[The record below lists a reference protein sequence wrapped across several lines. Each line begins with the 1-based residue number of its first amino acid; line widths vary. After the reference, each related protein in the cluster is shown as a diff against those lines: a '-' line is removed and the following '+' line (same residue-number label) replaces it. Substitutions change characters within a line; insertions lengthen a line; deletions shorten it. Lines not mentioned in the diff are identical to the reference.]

1 MTQNKKIV
9 AIIFTS
15 LVDYQKL
22 AKKDSKL
29 ALELLAEHDTV
40 LSKIISQHSG
50 RVVKHINESIFAE
63 FPSATDAT
71 KCSLDIQQSLKELNE
86 VNPPDF
92 QINIG
97 IGIHMAEVYEE
108 KGDLFGDGI
117 NLAARI
123 KSISYKDEIL
133 TTQAVYNS
141 IRSEK
146 DIFIRD
152 LGRVVL
158 KNIEDPERV
167 FKVYNNKNQFDA
179 EALDMAINNMQDRG
193 VKFFDY
199 KKRTTEKNIKI
210 CMHYINNLGG
220 KDDEFLCFGIT
231 DSINS

>member
-1 MTQNKKIV
+1 MAPKKKIV

-15 LVDYQKL
+15 LVDYQQL
-22 AKKDSKL
+22 TKKDSKL
-29 ALELLAEHDTV
+29 ALEILSEHDK
-40 LSKIISQHSG
+40 LLLKIISKHDG
-50 RVVKHINESIFAE
+50 RIIKHINESVFAE

-71 KCSLDIQQSLKELNE
+71 KCSLDIQTILKETNE
-86 VNPPDF
+86 INPPDF

-123 KSISYKDEIL
+123 KSIAYKDEIL

-146 DIFIRD
+146 GIFIRD

-158 KNIEDPERV
+158 KNIDDPERV
-167 FKVYNNKNQFDA
+167 FKVYNNNNEVVMELISTEYGGGLMTMNNSKGNEIAAIGSNLYKDGLIVIRDKNGNFGWG
-179 EALDMAINNMQDRG
+179 MAGMNEL
-193 VKFFDY
+193 
-199 KKRTTEKNIKI
+199 KK
-210 CMHYINNLGG
+210 
-220 KDDEFLCFGIT
+220 
-231 DSINS
+231 